1 MSTIEV
7 RVAHKRR
14 EAEAIC
20 SYELVRD
27 DGMPLPPF
35 EAGAHIDVHL
45 PGNLVRQY
53 SLCNAP
59 GETHRYLIAVLRDTD
74 SRGGS
79 RAIHDQVHAGSILKI
94 SAPKNHF
101 PLAEAQRT
109 LLLAGGIG
117 VTPIL
122 AMAEAL
128 AGKGAAFEM
137 HYSARSPER
146 AAFRERIGASA
157 FAGKAHFHFDGGDSS
172 QLLDLNSLLAEPDP
186 HKHLYVC
193 GPQGFI
199 DHVLGSARERGWP
212 TAQLHVEYFGAAATD
227 TSGDRP
233 FDVKLASSGRVVT
246 VAADKTV
253 LEALA
258 EQGVAIPYACA
269 EGVCGT
275 CLTRVLDGQPDHRDL
290 YLTEDERAANNQF
303 TPCCSRAR
311 TPMLLLDL

>member
-1 MSTIEV
+1 
-7 RVAHKRR
+7 
-14 EAEAIC
+14 
-20 SYELVRD
+20 
-27 DGMPLPPF
+27 
-35 EAGAHIDVHL
+35 
-45 PGNLVRQY
+45 
-53 SLCNAP
+53 
-59 GETHRYLIAVLRDTD
+59 
-74 SRGGS
+74 
-79 RAIHDQVHAGSILKI
+79 
-94 SAPKNHF
+94 
-101 PLAEAQRT
+101 
-109 LLLAGGIG
+109 
-117 VTPIL
+117 
-122 AMAEAL
+122 
-128 AGKGAAFEM
+128 
-137 HYSARSPER
+137 
-146 AAFRERIGASA
+146 
-157 FAGKAHFHFDGGDSS
+157 
-172 QLLDLNSLLAEPDP
+172 LLDLNSLLAEPDP

-290 YLTEDERAANNQF
+290 YLTEDERAASNQF
-303 TPCCSRAR
+303 TTCCSRAR